1 MLNSYLKG
9 FAMHNGILENC
20 DEIYNVLDE
29 HIIYSVTNS
38 DGIITHVSE
47 AFCLETGYCEDEI
60 IGKTHSFLR
69 APDVPNLFYD
79 DLWQTITA
87 KKLWQGEIKNI
98 RKDGETYWVNT
109 IIQPML
115 NANNDLEGYIAIR
128 HNITREKMIE
138 ERANFDALTGIYN
151 RRKIDLEIHMQIK
164 NFLRYKTAFSL
175 VMFDVDHF
183 KHFNDKYGHQMG
195 DEVLKCICNTVKPM
209 IREGD
214 IFSRWGGEEFIILL
228 PNATINEGRL
238 TAEKIR
244 REIEAKSSAFLFEN
258 FGIHEKLSCSFGVSE
273 VKIEDST
280 DALIGRVDRA
290 LYQAKSAGR
299 NCTVVA

>member
-1 MLNSYLKG
+1 
-9 FAMHNGILENC
+9 MHNGILENC
-20 DEIYNVLDE
+20 EEINTVLNE

-47 AFCLETGYCEDEI
+47 AFCLETGYEEDEVL
-60 IGKTHSFLR
+60 GKTHSFLR
-69 APDVPNLFYD
+69 AADVPNMFYD

-87 KKLWQGEIKNI
+87 KKMWHGEIKNI
-98 RKDGETYWVNT
+98 RKDGATYWVNT

-128 HNITREKMIE
+128 HNITREKLIE
-138 ERANFDALTGIYN
+138 EQANFDELTGTYN
-151 RRKIDLEIHMQIK
+151 RRKIDAEIHKQIK
-164 NFLRYKTAFSL
+164 NFLRYKTAFSII
-175 VMFDVDHF
+175 MFDIDHF
-183 KHFNDKYGHQMG
+183 KRFNDQYGHQMG
-195 DEVLKCICNTVKPM
+195 DEILKSICNTVKPM
-209 IREGD
+209 IRESD
-214 IFSRWGGEEFIILL
+214 VFSRWGGEEFIILL
-228 PNATINEGRL
+228 PNATTNEGRL

-244 REIEAKSSAFLFEN
+244 HEIEANSSGYLFKN
-258 FGIHEKLSCSFGVSE
+258 FGIHEKLSCSFGVTE
-273 VKIEDST
+273 VKEEDSN